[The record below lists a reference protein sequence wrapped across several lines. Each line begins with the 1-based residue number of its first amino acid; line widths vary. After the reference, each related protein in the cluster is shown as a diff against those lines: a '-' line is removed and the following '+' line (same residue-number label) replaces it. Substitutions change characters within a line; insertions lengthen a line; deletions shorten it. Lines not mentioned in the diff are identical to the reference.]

1 MKTKLFMFVVLVA
14 LTLSVYAQNTDEK
27 PFKIGVG
34 VLIGLP
40 VGDAA
45 DIASLAF
52 GFDALC
58 EYAVAPEFGVTLSI
72 GYLDWAKKSEFKD
85 MEDVLGTKIKLGMIP
100 VLVGGKYYFAE
111 KIYGS
116 AQLGISFSTES
127 GGGSAFTFAPG
138 VGMKLTDNID
148 LLLKY
153 QSASKNGGNTSF
165 IGLRAGI
172 SF

>member
-1 MKTKLFMFVVLVA
+1 MKTKLFMFAVLVA
-14 LTLSVYAQNTDEK
+14 LTLSVYAQSTDEK

-34 VLIGLP
+34 ALIGLP
-40 VGDAA
+40 VGDMA
-45 DIASLAF
+45 DFASLAF

-58 EYAVAPEFGVTLSI
+58 EYAVAPEFAVTLSA
-72 GYLDWAKKSEFKD
+72 GYLDWAKKSGLSGVKFG
-85 MEDVLGTKIKLGMIP
+85 LIP
-100 VLVGGKYYFAE
+100 VLVGAKYYFAE

-116 AQLGISFSTES
+116 AQLGISFSTTS

>member
-1 MKTKLFMFVVLVA
+1 MKTKLFMFAVLVA
-14 LTLSVYAQNTDEK
+14 LTLSVSAQSTDEK
-27 PFKIGVG
+27 PFKIGAG
-34 VLIGLP
+34 AMIGLP

-45 DIASLAF
+45 NFASLAF
-52 GFDALC
+52 GFDVLC
-58 EYAVAPEFGVTLSI
+58 EYTVAPEFGVTLSA
-72 GYLDWAKKSEFKD
+72 GYLDWAKKSGFS
-85 MEDVLGTKIKLGMIP
+85 GAKLGQIP

-127 GGGSAFTFAPG
+127 GGGSMFTFAPG
-138 VGMKLTDNID
+138 VGVKLTDNID

>member
-1 MKTKLFMFVVLVA
+1 MKTKLFMFAVLVA
-14 LTLSVYAQNTDEK
+14 LTLSCNAQSTDEK

-34 VLIGLP
+34 ALIGLP
-40 VGDAA
+40 VGDIA
-45 DIASLAF
+45 DFASLAF

-58 EYAVAPEFGVTLSI
+58 EYAVAPEFAVTLSA
-72 GYLDWAKKSEFKD
+72 GYLDWAKKSGFSGVKFG
-85 MEDVLGTKIKLGMIP
+85 LIP
-100 VLVGGKYYFAE
+100 VLVGAKYYFAE

-116 AQLGISFSTES
+116 AQLGISFSTTS